1 MINAISSNMPV
12 TISSTLQVAVNN
24 VSVTSESGFTKQGLA
39 LLALLSILDTKDN
52 PLNLAQRIILFNLLS
67 NQNVNVN
74 NFNMSAL
81 DGSISAVGYT
91 STASAITQT
100 ASTGSL
106 YNGSV

>member
-1 MINAISSNMPV
+1 MWQKIKCWFRGHEFEPMCDYCQRLASKHRCPTECAV
-12 TISSTLQVAVNN
+12 TGVRCEGN
-24 VSVTSESGFTKQGLA
+24 K
-39 LLALLSILDTKDN
+39 KDN

-106 YNGSV
+106 YNMSV